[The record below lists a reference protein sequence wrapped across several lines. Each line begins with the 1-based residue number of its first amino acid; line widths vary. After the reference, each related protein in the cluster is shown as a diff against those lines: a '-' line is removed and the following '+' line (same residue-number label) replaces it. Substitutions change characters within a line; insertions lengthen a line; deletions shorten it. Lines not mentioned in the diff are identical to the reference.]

1 MEDYDSHI
9 LAQLFDDATGLKA
22 ETITRLPGAGSN
34 RRYYRIKNGDRS
46 MIGVAGKTVA
56 ENEAFIYLSRHFAEK
71 GIPVPAVH
79 AVSPDR
85 MYYIQDDLG
94 DTALFDIIKT
104 GRTTGEWSADEIEAL
119 RRTIRFLPMI
129 QWKGAEGLDFTR
141 CYPIPSMD
149 RTSVMW
155 DLNYF
160 KYCFLKSSG
169 IEIDEPA
176 LESNF
181 ERFATLL
188 LDHDTATFMYR
199 DFQSRNVMFDDAGN
213 PWFIDFQGGRRGPVY
228 YDVASLL
235 WQAKARI
242 PTIIKEELID
252 SYVEAS
258 MPYFQTDGKSF
269 RKNLRLFVL
278 FRTLQVLGAYGF
290 RGYIERKPHFLQS
303 IPDAIDNLRE
313 LLTDGLPELPYMSKL
328 LVELVSHEKF
338 SHNSYRP
345 EPGILTVHVN
355 SFGFKKSGIPDDP
368 TGNGGGYVFDCRA
381 IHNPGRYEKYRTLT
395 GRDREVIEFLEN
407 DGEITKF
414 LDNAFA
420 LVDNSVEHYIKR
432 GFTDLTVS
440 FGCTGGQHRS
450 VYSAEKLAMHL
461 HDNYPC
467 RVCLSHIEQGIKTI
481 LNPRRK

>member
-1 MEDYDSHI
+1 MEEYDSHI
-9 LAQLFDDATGLKA
+9 LAKLFNDATGLKA
-22 ETITRLPGAGSN
+22 DTITRLPGAGSN
-34 RRYYRIKNGDRS
+34 RRYYRLKSGDMS

-56 ENEAFIYLSRHFAEK
+56 ENEAFIYLSRHFSEK
-71 GIPVPAVH
+71 SIPVPRVH
-79 AVSPDR
+79 AVSPER
-85 MYYIQDDLG
+85 LHYIQDDLG
-94 DTALFDIIKT
+94 DTALFDTIKS
-104 GRTTGEWSADEIEAL
+104 GRTTGEWTTAEIKSL
-119 RRTIRFLPMI
+119 RQTINALPMI
-129 QWKGAEGLDFTR
+129 QWKGAEGLDFAK

-176 LESNF
+176 LETDF
-181 ERFATLL
+181 ERFASMLL
-188 LDHDTATFMYR
+188 SHDTDTFMYR
-199 DFQSRNVMFDDAGN
+199 DFQSRNVMLDKSGN
-213 PWFIDFQGGRRGPVY
+213 PWFIDFQGGRRGPIY

-242 PTIIKEELID
+242 PSVVKEELID
-252 SYVEAS
+252 SYIEAS
-258 MPYFQTDGKSF
+258 RQYFPTDGESF
-269 RKNLRLFVL
+269 RKNLRIFVL

-303 IPDAIDNLRE
+303 IPDAINNLRE
-313 LLTDGLPELPYMSKL
+313 LLTDGLPEFPYMSRL
-328 LVELVSHEKF
+328 LVELTGHEKF
-338 SHNSYRP
+338 RHNPCQP

-381 IHNPGRYEKYRTLT
+381 IHNPGRYEEYRTLT
-395 GRDREVIEFLEN
+395 GTDREVIEFLEN
-407 DGEITKF
+407 DGEITQF
-414 LDNAFA
+414 LNNAFA
-420 LVDNSVEHYIKR
+420 LVDNSVEHYIRR

-450 VYSAEKLAMHL
+450 VYSAQRLAMHL
-461 HDNYPC
+461 HEKYPC
-467 RVCLSHIEQGIKTI
+467 RVCLSHIEQGIETI

>member
-9 LAQLFDDATGLKA
+9 LAKLFTDATGMNA

-34 RRYYRIKNGDRS
+34 RRYYRLTSGNKS
-46 MIGVAGKTVA
+46 LIGVAGKVVA

-71 GIPVPAVH
+71 GLPVPKVY
-79 AVSPDR
+79 AVSIDR
-85 MYYIQDDLG
+85 MHYIQDDLG
-94 DTALFDIIKT
+94 DTALFDLIKS
-104 GRTTGEWSADEIEAL
+104 GRTTGKWDINEIEAL
-119 RRTIRFLPMI
+119 RQTVKALPLI
-129 QWKGAEGLDFTR
+129 QWQGAEGLDFDK
-141 CYPIPSMD
+141 CYPIPAMD

-169 IEIDEPA
+169 IEIDEPE
-176 LESNF
+176 LESDF
-181 ERFATLL
+181 ERFASMLL
-188 LDHDTATFMYR
+188 SHNTDTFMYR
-199 DFQSRNVMFDDAGN
+199 DFQSRNVMFDKSGH

-242 PTIIKEELID
+242 PSAIREELID
-252 SYVEAS
+252 CYIESS
-258 MPYFQTDGKSF
+258 RQYFPVGGKPF

-303 IPDAIDNLRE
+303 IPDAIDNLKE
-313 LLTDGLPELPYMSKL
+313 LLTDGLPDLPYMSKL
-328 LVELVSHEKF
+328 LTQLVSLEKF
-338 SHNSYRP
+338 SHNSCQP

-381 IHNPGRYEKYRTLT
+381 IHNPGRYEQYRQLT

-407 DGEITKF
+407 DGEITHF
-414 LDNAFA
+414 LKSVFA

-461 HDNYPC
+461 HEKYPC
-467 RVCLSHIEQGIKTI
+467 RVCLSHIEQRIKTI
-481 LNPRRK
+481 LNPNRE